1 MLKNFHVRAAVTS
14 IVLVLALVL
23 SFTYYNQ
30 EEIVLRRLV
39 GHTGARDLEYNVTG
53 WARVEEG
60 MGWNDPGAL
69 AAAAA
74 QKLGLPAGSA
84 GLERWENSFARG
96 AQVTGGLRDGARATV
111 TAQAMSTPG
120 GAQDTHLMV
129 SISGSRKFAARIQRD
144 SARSVLAAFGKEA
157 RTGITVDGRLS
168 WGNNQT
174 PPDTPAHTS
183 LRLPLIKPVTGAP
196 SRAAG
201 DPPDLLATAGGM
213 MAMAGANV
221 QERTQKDNLVS
232 LAGYT
237 KKLARIFRYENR
249 AININVACRHD
260 PVEGVT
266 YIYAAT
272 PLILIEY

>member
-53 WARVEEG
+53 WARIDEG
-60 MGWNDPGAL
+60 SGWKDPDAL
-69 AAAAA
+69 AVAAA

-84 GLERWENSFARG
+84 GIERWENSFARG
-96 AQVTGGLRDGARATV
+96 AQVAGVLRDGARATV
-111 TAQAMSTPG
+111 TAQSMSVPG
-120 GAQDTHLMV
+120 GAHDTHLMV
-129 SISGSRKFAARIQRD
+129 SVRGSRKFAASLHRD

-157 RTGITVDGRLS
+157 RTGITVDGKLP
-168 WGNNQT
+168 WGNKET
-174 PPDTPAHTS
+174 PPETPAHNS
-183 LRLPLIKPVTGAP
+183 LRLPFIKPAASTTA
-196 SRAAG
+196 AAG